1 MLCLH
6 QIAMIK
12 LQLDYTKEKVCL
24 EFSMSW
30 TLERAALTK
39 DLNAPS
45 QIFLISKDL
54 STLFFLSLVLASSK
68 VRPSLCLLSVLS
80 QFNIENGF
88 TCNRSLIENE
98 FLSQIHSLIVDR
110 VNWVSSSYL
119 CKVCLDV
126 YVICK
131 MSN

>member
-30 TLERAALTK
+30 TLEQAALTK
-39 DLNAPS
+39 DLDAPS
-45 QIFLISKDL
+45 QIFLITKDL
-54 STLFFLSLVLASSK
+54 STLFFLSLVLASSY

-80 QFNIENGF
+80 QLILNGF

-119 CKVCLDV
+119 CKVCV

>member
-30 TLERAALTK
+30 TLEQAALTK
-39 DLNAPS
+39 DLDAPS
-45 QIFLISKDL
+45 QIFLITKDL
-54 STLFFLSLVLASSK
+54 STLFFLSLVLASSY

-80 QFNIENGF
+80 QLILNGF

-98 FLSQIHSLIVDR
+98 FLSQIHIV
-110 VNWVSSSYL
+110 Y
-119 CKVCLDV
+119 
-126 YVICK
+126 
-131 MSN
+131 

>member
-30 TLERAALTK
+30 TLEQAALTK
-39 DLNAPS
+39 DLDAPS
-45 QIFLISKDL
+45 QIFLITKDL
-54 STLFFLSLVLASSK
+54 STLFFLSLVLA
-68 VRPSLCLLSVLS
+68 PAGAHLCLLSVLS
-80 QFNIENGF
+80 PLILKGF

-119 CKVCLDV
+119 CKVCV

>member
-30 TLERAALTK
+30 TLEQAALTK
-39 DLNAPS
+39 DLDAPS
-45 QIFLISKDL
+45 QIFLITKDL
-54 STLFFLSLVLASSK
+54 STLFFLSLVLASSY

-80 QFNIENGF
+80 RLILNGF

-119 CKVCLDV
+119 CKVCV

>member
-12 LQLDYTKEKVCL
+12 LQLDYTKEKVCS
-24 EFSMSW
+24 EFSMPW
-30 TLERAALTK
+30 TLEQAAPTK
-39 DLNAPS
+39 DLTAPS
-45 QIFLISKDL
+45 LLISKDL
-54 STLFFLSLVLASSK
+54 SILLFLFLILASSK
-68 VRPSLCLLSVLS
+68 VRLSLRLLSVLS
-80 QFNIENGF
+80 QMILNGF

-119 CKVCLDV
+119 CKV
-126 YVICK
+126 
-131 MSN
+131 